1 MPYYA
6 VLFVFSVASAV
17 AQNHADQK
25 NDITAE
31 IDSLYTIVQVQYYR
45 DFDTTRT
52 YIDKILDIA
61 EKHQRPADYLMAVYN
76 LSWCAD
82 YHKRMPEFRSLIVE
96 GNQFMTQHSLELE
109 RSDPDFTHRAAM
121 INATGLYYFSI
132 SDYARAIEEYSRVIS
147 LTTKPLT
154 QDSSVIWSTCNYL
167 AQSYNEIGNFDLSL
181 QYFDLGSQYLNPRDP
196 QYNFQ
201 QAMYMMYQGQSS
213 FALKQYDRAFAAYR
227 KGTTLLERL
236 PYRPRIRNALRS
248 AYYVVAGY
256 YTEMEKFDSAL
267 AYMNKSI
274 SYHVADDPYYVSS
287 HMRLGNIYFKQKK
300 YNTAILHYEKSLR
313 IFDRLYEQN
322 HYSKATALRGLGD
335 INGAVGKYRT
345 AKDFYH
351 KALAQLSSHVG
362 DQRSAS
368 SSPKESLTILKSL
381 GKLHFKQSGN
391 GKQKVLLDSCIEVL
405 KLGTSFIDGLR
416 KELVNLETKEF
427 IAKES
432 MELYALGINASYSA
446 YKLTGDPQYE
456 QSIFFFIEKSKSN
469 ILLDKALDTRARN
482 FAGIP
487 EEVLEKERGLL
498 GTLAILRKQIA
509 TGGTEKTRQD
519 YLVAQR
525 EYLKF
530 INHLEKQYPSYHD
543 LKYETATTSIND
555 VRDWLS
561 PVDALIEYFV
571 TDSVIYVIGID
582 KSKTLVDTVHRD
594 TPLEESVTQL
604 LTSLRDPASGNTG
617 RSRDALVAFTRNSHL
632 IFQRIL
638 EPILSKL
645 DAKELTIIADGK
657 LCYIPFEVLTTSPPT
672 PGTIGYS
679 KLPYLLRDYQVK
691 YAYSASLEL
700 ERMKPRT
707 AYRQSFVGFA
717 PSYEENFQHGANTI
731 LTTLAHNQREVQEAA
746 ELWDGEMFID
756 SAASEK
762 AFKEHALS
770 ANILHLATHAVIDEI
785 ESSNSGIALLTKA
798 PDDGFLYTYELYAMD
813 LNANLA
819 ILSGCE
825 TGIGVDSRGEGLKSL
840 ARAFKFAGCNSIV
853 MSLWKVSDKTT
864 RDLMND
870 FHKNLSSGMEK
881 DQALRM
887 AKLSYLDS
895 SPMATPFFWSAFI
908 LVGDEQPLRNRNS
921 ILYII
926 LTFAGAFLIV
936 VAFFVR
942 RRSRRVAG
950 LAPTHQ

>member
-1 MPYYA
+1 MA
-6 VLFVFSVASAV
+6 IFSVASTV
-17 AQNHADQK
+17 AQNAADLT
-25 NDITAE
+25 NDVTNE
-31 IDSLYTIVQVQYYR
+31 IDSLYAIVNVQYYR
-45 DFDTTRT
+45 DFDSTRI
-52 YIDKILDIA
+52 YINKILDIA
-61 EKHQRPADYLMAVYN
+61 ENHQRWSDYLEALYS

-82 YHKRMPEFRSLIVE
+82 YHKRMPEFRSLIAK
-96 GNQFMTQHSLELE
+96 GNEFITRHSADLD

-132 SDYARAIEEYSRVIS
+132 GDYARAIAEYSRVIS
-147 LTTKPLT
+147 LSTKPLC
-154 QDSSVIWSTCNYL
+154 QDSSVIWSTCSYL
-167 AQSYNEIGNFDLSL
+167 AQSYHKIGNFDLSL
-181 QYFDLGSQYLNPRDP
+181 QYFDLANRYLNPKDP
-196 QYNFQ
+196 DYSYQ
-201 QAMYMMYQGQSS
+201 QAMYMMYQGQSF
-213 FALKQYDRAFAAYR
+213 FALKQYDQAFAAYR
-227 KGTTLLERL
+227 KAATLLRRL
-236 PYRPRIRNALRS
+236 PYRHSIRNALRS

-287 HMRLGNIYFKQKK
+287 HMHLGNIYFKQKK

-313 IFDRLYEQN
+313 LAGKLYEQN

-335 INGAVGKYRT
+335 VNGAIGKYRT

-362 DQRSAS
+362 DQTSAS
-368 SSPKESLTILKSL
+368 SSPKESITILKSL
-381 GKLHFKQSGN
+381 GKLYFEESGN
-391 GKQKVLLDSCIEVL
+391 GKQKVLLDSCIETL
-405 KLGTSFIDGLR
+405 KVGTSFIDGLR

-432 MELYALGINASYSA
+432 MELYALGIKAAYAA
-446 YKLTGDPQYE
+446 YKLTEDPQYE
-456 QSIFFFIEKSKSN
+456 QNIFFFIEKSKSN

-487 EEVLEKERGLL
+487 QEVLEKERGLL
-498 GTLAILRKQIA
+498 GTLAILRKRIV
-509 TGGTEKTRQD
+509 TGGPEKTRQD

-530 INHLEKQYPSYHD
+530 INDLEKQYPSYHD
-543 LKYETATTSIND
+543 LKYKTRTTSIND

-561 PVDALIEYFV
+561 PAAALIEYFV

-617 RSRDALVAFTRNSHL
+617 SSRDAFVAFTRNSHL

-638 EPILSKL
+638 EPILTKL

-657 LCYIPFEVLTTSPPT
+657 LCYIPFEVLITSPPT

-707 AYRQSFVGFA
+707 SYRQSLVGFA
-717 PSYEENFQHGANTI
+717 PSYDEKFQHGTNTI
-731 LTTLAHNQREVQEAA
+731 LTTLGHNQREVQEAA

-756 SAASEK
+756 SAATEK

-853 MSLWKVSDKTT
+853 MSLWKVSDKST
-864 RDLMND
+864 RDLMNE
-870 FHKNLSSGMEK
+870 FHKNLNSGMEK

-895 SPMATPFFWSAFI
+895 SPLATPFFWSAFI
-908 LVGDEQPLRNRNS
+908 LVGDEQPLPNRNN

-936 VAFFVR
+936 AAFFAR

-950 LAPTHQ
+950 LRPPINENSF